1 MQIFPSHL
9 FKVAIISFAI
19 GITGCANDDPSI
31 KTPTTQKRINQTR
44 IFSAPSQEI
53 LLQTILTT
61 LQDQGYNIV
70 KVNSNN
76 AEITAQRDGNVLIS
90 VIAYQTNP
98 QQFAVRANAQR
109 YIRNANLFSNN
120 TTGYEIIMDP
130 VFYQKDFFEPLS
142 KSLFIQKE
150 NLSN

>member
-1 MQIFPSHL
+1 MRNFLHHL
-9 FKVAIISFAI
+9 LKIVTICFFI
-19 GITGCANDDPSI
+19 GITSCANNDSSI
-31 KTPTTQKRINQTR
+31 NTPTTQKRINQTR
-44 IFSAPSQEI
+44 AFSASSQEL

-61 LQDQGYNIV
+61 LQDQGYNII

-76 AEITAQRDGNVLIS
+76 AEITAQRDGNILIS
-90 VIAYQTNP
+90 VIVYQTSP
-98 QQFAVRANAQR
+98 QQFAVRANAQH
-109 YIRNANLFSNN
+109 YVTNTSLFSNN

-150 NLSN
+150 NLPN